1 MYVCVFVCVCV
12 CVHVY
17 VFSSIIY
24 EEREIYVLEVRKG
37 IEFAIVHIGEGGQ
50 GESLERDLQYVVYLY
65 IIFVL

>member
-1 MYVCVFVCVCV
+1 MVCVCLCVCV

-24 EEREIYVLEVRKG
+24 EEREIYVLEVGKG
-37 IEFAIVHIGEGGQ
+37 IEFVYIGEGGQ